1 MVRRSKRARL
11 AIEVVL
17 VHDDDEDQEPGE
29 DRGVI
34 NIEDVNVQMYDVSS
48 SDSDELPNNNYIDQ
62 EEEPVEEAGQLDD
75 TQVSEADPDP
85 ENEEDDEGFQLHPC
99 DWCNV
104 SVRDLIMVDEE
115 DICGTCVRDSDL
127 ERNENGEW
135 GYPKRQFED
144 SENAEDDVSE
154 PSDLTI
160 IELSDTDT
168 EDEAEQPDG
177 EAQEREDEAEQPDG
191 EAQEREAEAEQ
202 PDAEAEER

>member
-17 VHDDDEDQEPGE
+17 VADDDENQEPGE

-85 ENEEDDEGFQLHPC
+85 ENEEDDDEDEGFELHPC
-99 DWCNV
+99 DWCKEN
-104 SVRDLIMVDEE
+104 VRDLVMVDEE
-115 DICGTCVRDSDL
+115 DICRRCVWNSDL
-127 ERNENGEW
+127 DRNENGEW
-135 GYPKRQFED
+135 CYPKHQFED
-144 SENAEDDVSE
+144 SENAEDDGSDQ
-154 PSDLTI
+154 SDLTI
-160 IELSDTDT
+160 IQLSDTDT

-177 EAQEREDEAEQPDG
+177 EAEQPTA
-191 EAQEREAEAEQ
+191 EADDREA
-202 PDAEAEER
+202 